1 MMLDMR
7 KVANKYLLGM
17 DLKYVSCLETHLSA
31 LTIHSPYKFEAPWS
45 AWEFAYHVL
54 HKEANLVI
62 LSMAWL
68 TREDARSYSRS
79 PKDPDMETLSYW
91 LGRLEPVIRAE
102 TQGEII
108 VVFANRTGIEDDAVY
123 AGTSAVLGIHD
134 GEVKVYGILGRGEKE
149 LLVVDTNKRPQAKL
163 VSEPNSAASQP
174 TRSSE
179 TSGPSHNSI
188 DSVMSDTSC
197 QTAGS
202 ENTVYTTPDL
212 DPVELIQ
219 KIKEAMAP
227 VSPVDANSPSTFY
240 APQARYPEPEALKGT
255 LKSSIGQPQIS
266 PAKSVS
272 PAVGRPVSPK
282 SRNASRNRMHEPSA
296 PSPASSVS
304 PTVGRTPSRNASRN
318 RMHEP
323 LEYSPANSVS
333 PIVSRP
339 PSQNASR
346 NRRYDPSVP
355 SPAKSVSPTIVQAPL
370 PNSRNASRNRMHE
383 QSEPSPAKSVSPSA
397 GRYPSQNASQNR
409 MHEPSEPTLALPD
422 LAQKQQ
428 RRQQRGR
435 RRNLNNVFSPT
446 LPQPHSAS
454 AAPDKYQASFTM
466 GPRSA
471 YIESRPKSAMW

>member
-1 MMLDMR
+1 MLDMR

-17 DLKYVSCLETHLSA
+17 DLKYASCLETHLSA

-108 VVFANRTGIEDDAVY
+108 FVFANRTGIEDDAVY

-179 TSGPSHNSI
+179 TSGLSHNSI

-202 ENTVYTTPDL
+202 ENTAYTTPDL

-219 KIKEAMAP
+219 KIEEAMAP
-227 VSPVDANSPSTFY
+227 VSPVDANSPSAFY

-318 RMHEP
+318 RMHE
-323 LEYSPANSVS
+323 
-333 PIVSRP
+333 
-339 PSQNASR
+339 
-346 NRRYDPSVP
+346 
-355 SPAKSVSPTIVQAPL
+355 
-370 PNSRNASRNRMHE
+370 
-383 QSEPSPAKSVSPSA
+383 QSEPSPAKSVSPRA
-397 GRYPSQNASQNR
+397 GRYPSQNGSQNR
-409 MHEPSEPTLALPD
+409 MHEPSEPNLALPD
-422 LAQKQQ
+422 LAKRQQ
-428 RRQQRGR
+428 RQQQRGR

-471 YIESRPKSAMW
+471 YIASRPKSAMW

>member
-1 MMLDMR
+1 MMLDIR
-7 KVANKYLLGM
+7 KMANKYLLGM
-17 DLKYVSCLETHLSA
+17 DLKYASCLETHLSA

-68 TREDARSYSRS
+68 TREDSRSYSRS

-108 VVFANRTGIEDDAVY
+108 FVFANRTGIEDDAVY
-123 AGTSAVLGIHD
+123 AGTSAILGIHD

-149 LLVVDTNKRPQAKL
+149 LLIVDTNKRPQAKL

-174 TRSSE
+174 NRSSE
-179 TSGPSHNSI
+179 TSGPSHHSI
-188 DSVMSDTSC
+188 DSMMSDASG
-197 QTAGS
+197 QTVDS
-202 ENTVYTTPDL
+202 ENTAYTTPDL
-212 DPVELIQ
+212 DPIELIQ
-219 KIKEAMAP
+219 KIEEAMTP
-227 VSPVDANSPSTFY
+227 VSPVDANSPSAFY
-240 APQARYPEPEALKGT
+240 APQARYPEPDTFKGT

-272 PAVGRPVSPK
+272 PAVDRPVSPK
-282 SRNASRNRMHEPSA
+282 SRNASRNGRHEPSA

-318 RMHEP
+318 RMPESS
-323 LEYSPANSVS
+323 ENSPANSVS
-333 PIVSRP
+333 PIVSQP
-339 PSQNASR
+339 PSR
-346 NRRYDPSVP
+346 N
-355 SPAKSVSPTIVQAPL
+355 T
-370 PNSRNASRNRMHE
+370 
-383 QSEPSPAKSVSPSA
+383 
-397 GRYPSQNASQNR
+397 SQNQL
-409 MHEPSEPTLALPD
+409 HEPSEPTLVLPD
-422 LAQKQQ
+422 LSKTQQ
-428 RRQQRGR
+428 RRQQQRGR

-446 LPQPHSAS
+446 LPQPYSAS
-454 AAPDKYQASFTM
+454 AAPDRYQASFAL

-471 YIESRPKSAMW
+471 YVSSRPKSAMW